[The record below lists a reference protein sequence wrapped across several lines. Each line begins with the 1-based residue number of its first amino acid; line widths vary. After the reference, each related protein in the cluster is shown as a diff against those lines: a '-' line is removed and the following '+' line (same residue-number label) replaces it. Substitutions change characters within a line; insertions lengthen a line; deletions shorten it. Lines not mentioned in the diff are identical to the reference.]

1 MRLLP
6 LSGIAGSVIFVA
18 LAVSLGAAEAQ
29 APAPPPR
36 GTVTPAPP
44 PADAQPPAQ
53 PRAARGTGAAQIPAN
68 GGRIVLEVNKG
79 TLVRLAGPAATVFVA
94 NPDIADV
101 QVKSPTLVYISAKA
115 PGETVIYAVDA
126 ADNVLL
132 NAPILVEH
140 DVSRLRSSLRQLAP
154 GEQISAESVDGN
166 LVLSGVVADAGKAD
180 KVRALAASIAGEV
193 KGSQVINRMTVATP
207 NQVNLQV
214 RIAEVNVT
222 KLNEIGVN
230 WHKVGST
237 IKFMTNNP
245 VTVAAELQNTLIA
258 GTFSTAADA
267 MCAATGTGCL
277 GATSATLAALEQ
289 EGFITNLAQ
298 PNLTAMSGQTA
309 SFLAGGEFPV
319 PIAGTASSTGFPTIT
334 VEFKSFG
341 VSLAFTPT
349 VIDAQHLN
357 LRVRPE
363 VSQLTTIGEVSI
375 PLTSTATVTIPALT
389 VRRAETSVELASGE
403 SFALAGLLQH
413 NSEQDVSKVP
423 WIGDIPIIGALFRSD
438 RFQRRETDLVVIVT
452 PYLVQPVQ
460 TRMAAP
466 TDGLLLP
473 NDAQRVFLSDK
484 YHTEL
489 PGRARGPLNAGGKG
503 LIGPGGFRLD

>member
-1 MRLLP
+1 MRFLP
-6 LSGIAGSVIFVA
+6 LFGLAGSI
-18 LAVSLGAAEAQ
+18 LILGFAATPQAADPL
-29 APAPPPR
+29 APAAAPR
-36 GTVTPAPP
+36 G
-44 PADAQPPAQ
+44 
-53 PRAARGTGAAQIPAN
+53 GAAQIPAN
-68 GGRIVLEVNKG
+68 GGRITLEVNKG

-126 ADNVLL
+126 TDSVLL

-140 DVSRLRSSLRQLAP
+140 DISRLRSSLRQLAP
-154 GEQISAESVDGN
+154 GERIAADSVDGN
-166 LVLSGVVADAGKAD
+166 LVLSGVVSDAGKAD

-214 RIAEVNVT
+214 RISEVDVNVL
-222 KLNEIGVN
+222 KNIGVN
-230 WHKVGST
+230 WTKVGNPSFVT
-237 IKFMTNNP
+237 HNPTNI
-245 VTVAAELQNTLIA
+245 AGELVNTLTVGRLPGAIA
-258 GTFSTAADA
+258 TIDA
-267 MCAATGTGCL
+267 LT
-277 GATSATLAALEQ
+277 Q
-289 EGFITNLAQ
+289 ENFITDLAE

-319 PIAGTASSTGFPTIT
+319 PITGAAASTGGVPTIT

-363 VSQLTTIGEVSI
+363 VSQLTTTGEVSVPI
-375 PLTSTATVTIPALT
+375 TSTATVTIPALT
-389 VRRAETSVELASGE
+389 VRRADTSVELASGE

-413 NSEQDVSKVP
+413 TSTQLVSKVP
-423 WIGDIPIIGALFRSD
+423 WIGDIPIIGAVFRSD
-438 RFQRRETDLVVIVT
+438 RFQRGETDLVVIVT

-460 TRMAAP
+460 TRLAAP
-466 TDGLLLP
+466 TDGLRLP
-473 NDAQRVFLSDK
+473 NDFQRVFLSDK
-484 YHTEL
+484 FRQGL
-489 PGRARGPLNAGGKG
+489 PAPARGPLDAGGRG

>member
-1 MRLLP
+1 MRFLP
-6 LSGIAGSVIFVA
+6 LFALAGSISILAFVA
-18 LAVSLGAAEAQ
+18 TPQAADPL
-29 APAPPPR
+29 APAAAPR
-36 GTVTPAPP
+36 G
-44 PADAQPPAQ
+44 
-53 PRAARGTGAAQIPAN
+53 GGAQIPAN
-68 GGRIVLEVNKG
+68 GGRITLEVNKG

-94 NPDIADV
+94 NPEIADV
-101 QVKSPTLVYISAKA
+101 QVKSPTLVYISAKS

-126 ADNVLL
+126 TDSVLL
-132 NAPILVEH
+132 NAPILVQH
-140 DVSRLRSSLRQLAP
+140 DISRLRSSLQQLAP
-154 GEQISAESVDGN
+154 GERISANSVDNN
-166 LVLSGVVADAGKAD
+166 LVLSGVVADAGQAE
-180 KVRALAASIAGEV
+180 KVRALAASVAGEV
-193 KGSQVINRMTVATP
+193 KGAQVINRMTVATP

-222 KLNEIGVN
+222 KLQEIGVN
-230 WHKVGST
+230 WSKAFNNPLSSLSFQT
-237 IKFMTNNP
+237 TNP
-245 VTVAAELQNTLIA
+245 VTIAAETTNTIVV
-258 GTFSTAADA
+258 GK
-267 MCAATGTGCL
+267 ML
-277 GATSATLAALEQ
+277 GQAVSATISALTQ
-289 EGFITNLAQ
+289 EGFITSLAE

-319 PIAGTASSTGFPTIT
+319 PISGASSSTGGFPTIS

-349 VIDAQHLN
+349 VIDATHLN

-363 VSQLTTIGEVSI
+363 VSELSTVGEVSV

-413 NSEQDVSKVP
+413 TSQQLVSKVP
-423 WIGDIPIIGALFRSD
+423 WIGDIPIIGAVFRSD
-438 RFQRRETDLVVIVT
+438 RFQRGETDLVVIVT

-460 TRMAAP
+460 SRIAAP
-466 TDGLLLP
+466 TDGLRLP

-484 YHTEL
+484 FRQGL
-489 PGRARGPLNAGGKG
+489 PAPARGPLDAGGRG

>member
-6 LSGIAGSVIFVA
+6 LFGLAGSMMILAFATTPQAADQPSPAVA
-18 LAVSLGAAEAQ
+18 
-29 APAPPPR
+29 PR
-36 GTVTPAPP
+36 G
-44 PADAQPPAQ
+44 
-53 PRAARGTGAAQIPAN
+53 GAQIPAN
-68 GGRIVLEVNKG
+68 GGRITLEVNKG
-79 TLVRLAGPAATVFVA
+79 TLVRLSGPAATVFVA

-126 ADNVLL
+126 SDSVLL
-132 NAPILVEH
+132 NASILVEH

-154 GEQISAESVDGN
+154 GERVAADSVDGN
-166 LVLSGVVADAGKAD
+166 LVLSGVVSDAGQAD
-180 KVRALAASIAGEV
+180 KVRALAASIAGEA

-207 NQVNLQV
+207 NQINLQV
-214 RIAEVNVT
+214 RIAEVDVNVL
-222 KLNEIGVN
+222 KDIGVN
-230 WHKVGST
+230 WNKALNSANST
-237 IKFMTNNP
+237 VSFMTNNP
-245 VTVAAELQNTLIA
+245 VSVMGELTNNLRVGKLVGQA
-258 GTFSTAADA
+258 V
-267 MCAATGTGCL
+267 
-277 GATSATLAALEQ
+277 SATISALTD
-289 EGFITNLAQ
+289 EGFITSLAE

-319 PIAGTASSTGFPTIT
+319 PINGSSAATGGFPTIT
-334 VEFKSFG
+334 VEYKSFG

-363 VSQLTTIGEVSI
+363 VSELTTNGAVSV
-375 PLTSTATVTIPALT
+375 PLTATATVTIPALT

-413 NSEQDVSKVP
+413 TSTQLVSKVP
-423 WIGDIPIIGALFRSD
+423 WIGDIPILGAVFRSD
-438 RFQRRETDLVVIVT
+438 RFQRGETDLVVIVT

-460 TRMAAP
+460 TRLAAP

-473 NDAQRVFLSDK
+473 NDAQRVLLSNK
-484 YHTEL
+484 YRQGL
-489 PGRARGPLNAGGKG
+489 PGPGPGPLNAGGKG